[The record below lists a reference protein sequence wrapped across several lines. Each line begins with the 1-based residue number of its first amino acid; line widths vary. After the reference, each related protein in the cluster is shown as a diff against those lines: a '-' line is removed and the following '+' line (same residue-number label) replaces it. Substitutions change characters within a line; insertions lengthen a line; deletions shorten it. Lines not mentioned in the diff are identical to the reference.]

1 MDDWSAG
8 DVGGLFAG
16 VVSLLGSLGLAARYL
31 FGRADKAHAAEEKRL
46 AAWRTSLDN
55 RERNERL
62 TRERRLARLEKAVA
76 WLEQLTSD
84 QREVLVKVAVELE
97 LHNPHSLALAAA
109 KIQLTK
115 RYPGFYE
122 PVDDELPDDQ
132 ATMVA
137 RLDRR
142 SEP

>member
-97 LHNPHSLALAAA
+97 LHNPQSLALAAA

-122 PVDDELPDDQ
+122 PVDDELPGDQ
-132 ATMVA
+132 AAVVA

-142 SEP
+142 SDP